1 MQVALLV
8 VARCE
13 YMERVNMS
21 NPIIR
26 IHNTNTNKIVDR
38 EMTETELQEY
48 NLSVAAN
55 KAILTE
61 AKKKEEARAALL
73 DKLGITADEAALLLG

>member
-13 YMERVNMS
+13 YMEPVNMT

-26 IHNTNTNKIVDR
+26 IHDTNKNKIVDR
-38 EMTETELQEY
+38 EMNETELQEY

-61 AKKKEEARAALL
+61 AKKKEAARAALL